1 MSTIRRP
8 HATIAYD
15 AVGEG
20 PTVVLGHSLFC
31 TRSMWRGVVEALAG
45 EYRFLNVELRG
56 HGQSTAEAPF
66 TLDDL
71 VDDWL
76 AILDRES
83 VDRAI
88 LCGLSTGGMTAMRLA
103 LRVPERVYGMA
114 LLDTSADREPLVNR
128 VKNGALAWGYSHFG
142 LLPSGALLAAM
153 FAPQTVRNRND
164 LTSSLLDDVRSFDR
178 GQISHAIRAVFGR
191 DAVDLSGVT
200 VPTLAMV
207 GEHDAATPPSRA
219 RRIAATVEGA
229 ILAVIPGAGHLTTLE
244 QPAAV
249 VEHLRPF
256 FARCVGRAS
265 R

>member
-1 MSTIRRP
+1 MPTIRRP
-8 HATIAYD
+8 HASIAYD
-15 AVGEG
+15 DVGEG

-76 AILDRES
+76 AILDQES

-103 LRVPERVYGMA
+103 LRAPERVLGMA
-114 LLDTSADREPLVNR
+114 LLDTSAGREPLTNR
-128 VKNGALAWGYSHFG
+128 VKNGALAWCYSRFG
-142 LLPSGALLAAM
+142 LLPKGALLAAM
-153 FAPQTVRNRND
+153 FARETIEARPD
-164 LTSSLLDDVRSFDR
+164 LTARLIDEVRAFDR
-178 GQISHAIRAVFGR
+178 HQIDHAMRAVFGR
-191 DAVDLSGVT
+191 DAVDLSAVRI
-200 VPTLAMV
+200 PTLAMV
-207 GEHDAATPPSRA
+207 GEHDAATPVSRA
-219 RRIAATVEGA
+219 RAIADTVEGA
-229 ILAVIPGAGHLTTLE
+229 SMVVIPGVGHLTAVERPDL
-244 QPAAV
+244 V

-256 FARCVGRAS
+256 FARCLGES
-265 R
+265 TH